1 VSALVRMRLVR
12 YLRTG
17 RFLAPFIASLV
28 VLGGFYGGGQ
38 APAGEAYGVS
48 ALLLFPILAW
58 QAKLL
63 LDAEPDVQR
72 RLAAVAVGSAVREQV
87 AGLLAA
93 VVAALP
99 LVGLALVQP
108 WGLAGIQVHP
118 RPEDPTLAS
127 AVLVGLWA
135 HLIIVAPA
143 VVLGALA
150 SRAVTRSFGL
160 GAVVLITGAVL
171 SLVLGLG
178 GSPAWWLVPPTL
190 SVTRLAVHGFVPGP
204 VATVSLHAL
213 LWVAC
218 AGAGYSRLRR
228 LRA

>member
-1 VSALVRMRLVR
+1 MRLAG

-17 RFLAPFIASLV
+17 RFLAPVMTSLV

-48 ALLLFPILAW
+48 ALLLFPVLAW

-72 RLAAVAVGSAVREQV
+72 RLAVVAVGSAVREQ
-87 AGLLAA
+87 ASGLLAA
-93 VVAALP
+93 VVAAFP
-99 LVGLALVQP
+99 LVGLALVLP

-118 RPEDPTLAS
+118 RPGEPALVS

-135 HLIIVAPA
+135 HLIVVGPA

-160 GAVVLITGAVL
+160 GAVVLITGVVL
-171 SLVLGLG
+171 SLVLGLR
-178 GSPAWWLVPPTL
+178 GSPAWWLAPPTL
-190 SVTRLAVHGFVPGP
+190 SVTRLAVHGFVPGHL
-204 VATVSLHAL
+204 VTVSLHAL
-213 LWVAC
+213 AWVAC
-218 AGAGYSRLRR
+218 AVVGYSRVRR
-228 LRA
+228 SRV

>member
-1 VSALVRMRLVR
+1 MAC
-12 YLRTG
+12 
-17 RFLAPFIASLV
+17 LV

-48 ALLLFPILAW
+48 ALLLFPVLAW

-72 RLAAVAVGSAVREQV
+72 RLAVVAVSSAARERA

-93 VVAALP
+93 VAAALP
-99 LVGLALVQP
+99 LVGLALVLP
-108 WGLAGIQVHP
+108 WALAGIQVHP
-118 RPEDPTLAS
+118 RPGDPTLAS
-127 AVLVGLWA
+127 GMLVGLWV
-135 HLIIVAPA
+135 HLVVVVPA
-143 VVLGALA
+143 VVLGALS

-160 GAVVLITGAVL
+160 GAVVLIAGAVL
-171 SLVLGLG
+171 SIVLGLR
-178 GSPAWWLVPPTL
+178 GSPVWWLAPPTL

-213 LWVAC
+213 VWAAC
-218 AGAGYSRLRR
+218 AVAGYSRIRR
-228 LRA
+228 FRI